1 MRVCYLFTVEAGISL
16 LLPSH
21 DTSRAL
27 STLPATKQALG
38 TGPIVSGVVELG
50 TDSRRRVSCALRR
63 AGPVTVVT

>member
-1 MRVCYLFTVEAGISL
+1 MLMYLFTVEAGISL

-50 TDSRRRVSCALRR
+50 TDS
-63 AGPVTVVT
+63 